1 MAKYLVLDLIMASFG
16 PDLVPSFFSGVLH
29 LLDLLYAILKKTDGR
44 NLRKWQKT

>member
-16 PDLVPSFFSGVLH
+16 PDLVSSFFSGVLH
-29 LLDLLYAILKKTDGR
+29 LLDLLYAILKKTDGP